1 MTDYTG
7 PTNIIERETGFHIEG
22 YPDAARYVQLDTI
35 LFRRLAD
42 LRMHQS
48 ALRLCE
54 AGMQAFGALEDKR
67 SDGARLMLTGVVASF
82 FSCFGQNNA
91 SLSLSSDRVFKGKAE
106 AKSAYKYWKALRNK
120 LIIHNE
126 SGYCTQITGIVLGKN
141 SEVQDIL
148 STQIMVDITGDE
160 VTHQNL
166 YQLIVDTQKY
176 VGSEIDAL
184 LPRVFEQARLMPAEK
199 RAALPDVRWVVPG
212 PEE

>member
-7 PTNIIERETGFHIEG
+7 PTNIIEHETGFHIEG

-91 SLSLSSDRVFKGKAE
+91 SLSLSSGRVFKGNAD
-106 AKSAYKYWKALRNK
+106 AKSAYNYWKALRNK

-126 SGYCTQITGIVLGKN
+126 SGYCTQIGLCRYGCQ
-141 SEVQDIL
+141 S
-148 STQIMVDITGDE
+148 
-160 VTHQNL
+160 
-166 YQLIVDTQKY
+166 
-176 VGSEIDAL
+176 
-184 LPRVFEQARLMPAEK
+184 LPRPHFIVAQAKADDGSLFASRTICSILM
-199 RAALPDVRWVVPG
+199 VS
-212 PEE
+212 